1 MVRHFGY
8 IEGYY
13 GKMLS
18 WDERFALCGCLEQ
31 LSLNTYLYAPKED
44 PWHRKE
50 WKVPYPQR
58 WIETFRRFVTHA
70 SKNNVHVVP
79 ALSPGLSFD
88 YTSSADYHTLLK
100 KMSVFADAGVSTV
113 ALLMDDIPDSL
124 PKKCAKSFS
133 SLGQAHGKLLS
144 RLQIDLQKRLPG
156 LSLWFCPTIYTDLF
170 AKEGIGK
177 SRYLNDLAVSMPGT
191 VAVLWTGPGV
201 ISEKLDKKSISEVSR
216 MFNDNIILWDNMYAI
231 DYCPHRLFAGPYL
244 GRKHDVLEVTKG
256 ILLNPT
262 GMPHTDSLLLALLSA
277 FVRKVSGTQAWKK
290 ALSELPVAD
299 EFLVVS
305 RFFDLPFTRITPAD
319 FAKPKFLLYQKALR
333 RLVWDWKSPLQRE
346 WYPFLYMLDTDLRLL
361 QKKAG
366 SAEAEKWINK
376 KYPPVLSKLLLTG
389 AGAAQGA
396 GA

>member
-1 MVRHFGY
+1 MTRHFGY

-18 WDERFALCGCLEQ
+18 WDERHALCDSMGK

-50 WKVPYPQR
+50 WKKPYPPR
-58 WIETFRRFVTHA
+58 WIETFRRFVAHA
-70 SKNNVHVVP
+70 TKNNVRVVP

-100 KMSVFADAGVSTV
+100 KMSVFADAGVGTV

-124 PKKCAKSFS
+124 PAKCAKSFS

-144 RLQIDLQKRLPG
+144 RLQSDLQKRYPR

-170 AKEGIGK
+170 AKEGFGK
-177 SRYLNDLAVSMPGT
+177 SKYLNDLAVSMPGT

-216 MFNDNIILWDNMYAI
+216 MFNGNIILWDNVYAN

-244 GRKHDVLEVTKG
+244 GRTRDVLEVTKG

-262 GMPHTDSLLLALLSA
+262 GMPHTDSFLLALLSA
-277 FVRKVSGTQAWKK
+277 FVRNVSGIQAWKK
-290 ALSELPVAD
+290 AVSELPVAG
-299 EFLVVS
+299 EFLAVS
-305 RFFDLPFTRITPAD
+305 RFFNLPFTRTTPAD
-319 FAKPKFLLYQKALR
+319 FVKPKSALYLKALS
-333 RLVWDWKSPLQRE
+333 RLIWDWKSPLQRE

-361 QKKAG
+361 RKKAG
-366 SAEAEKWINK
+366 SPEAEKWINK
-376 KYPPVLSKLLLTG
+376 KYPPVLSKLLLKG
-389 AGAAQGA
+389 AGTAQGA